1 MDTITNNRRFSC
13 VQKFHNDQSLFKIGF
28 HFVIFSLIQALIH
41 KSFCLIC
48 SMTRGIKN
56 KTNKKSK
63 LSFGSAALAL
73 FISLTADVLDY
84 IAAPIFSTPIIGD
97 AFDVIVTGMLY
108 KITKSKVS
116 VIMNLAEFIPFVG
129 DFLPVYTVSTLI
141 WIIRQYGY
149 ESFFGKLLALLA
161 SKR

>member
-1 MDTITNNRRFSC
+1 MRR
-13 VQKFHNDQSLFKIGF
+13 
-28 HFVIFSLIQALIH
+28 A
-41 KSFCLIC
+41 
-48 SMTRGIKN
+48 IKN

-63 LSFGSAALAL
+63 SSFGSAALAL
-73 FISLTADVLDY
+73 FLSLTADILDY

-108 KITKSKVS
+108 SITKSKVS

-129 DFLPVYTVSTLI
+129 DFLPVYTVSTLL
-141 WIIRQYGY
+141 WIIRQHGY
-149 ESFFGKLLALLA
+149 ESFFGKLLALLS